1 MNVLVD
7 RKLPEQQPGARDN
20 SVLCVPLMG
29 SEDRLTACLVLIVPM
44 AKNTPV
50 KRAGRH
56 VAGLHTGT
64 GKRHWS
70 TPSPHPI
77 DIHVGLRI
85 RQRRRL
91 LGMSQEKLGAVV
103 GVSFQM
109 IQRYECGST
118 GIPVSSLFELA
129 NALNV
134 HPLLLFQGPRLR
146 AKDPLC
152 ARETI
157 ELVHAYLAI
166 HDPTVRASVAETI
179 RAIATTPLSRRSS

>member
-1 MNVLVD
+1 
-7 RKLPEQQPGARDN
+7 
-20 SVLCVPLMG
+20 
-29 SEDRLTACLVLIVPM
+29 
-44 AKNTPV
+44 
-50 KRAGRH
+50 
-56 VAGLHTGT
+56 
-64 GKRHWS
+64 
-70 TPSPHPI
+70 
-77 DIHVGLRI
+77 
-85 RQRRRL
+85 
-91 LGMSQEKLGAVV
+91 MSQEKLGAVV

-134 HPLLLFQGPRLR
+134 HPLLLFQGPRLT

-166 HDPTVRASVAETI
+166 HDPTVRQAL
-179 RAIATTPLSRRSS
+179 PRRSGQLPQHRYLAAALEGRCCRRGVRVVGSMANP